1 MAWETTVVQIQHGL
15 TVTHYQLSRL
25 LPKDRFCWRCWF
37 QTGLCL
43 NTHVSQHAMKSH
55 CAWCPS
61 LHTASQSCAV
71 NEQWNNSGR
80 GRKRRPTLWD
90 YFWYSLWWTASALS
104 AHSLLCTSRTVIRCG
119 WVAKKVAA
127 ADLGE
132 GEVILL
138 WKTGHLYGEAGKEEW
153 QPVLGDTGRLPRK
166 SGGSDRGEPQR
177 WQCPQAAGGWQSSE
191 SHQNQLDQ
199 ARLESRTHLQGAVDK
214 GIYLFMPCCLNL
226 SQMVLF
232 LVCVLPNLI

>member
-43 NTHVSQHAMKSH
+43 NTHVSQHAVKSH

-61 LHTASQSCAV
+61 LHTASWSCAV

-80 GRKRRPTLWD
+80 GRKRRPTLWEH
-90 YFWYSLWWTASALS
+90 FWYSPWWAASALC
-104 AHSLLCTSRTVIRCG
+104 AHSLLCTSCTVIRCG

-153 QPVLGDTGRLPRK
+153 QPVLGDTSRLPRK
-166 SGGSDRGEPQR
+166 SGGATLPGLRDDNVASLP
-177 WQCPQAAGGWQSSE
+177 AAGRAQKVTKTSWTKQDWRQGPICKEQRTRGSSY
-191 SHQNQLDQ
+191 S
-199 ARLESRTHLQGAVDK
+199 
-214 GIYLFMPCCLNL
+214 CL
-226 SQMVLF
+226 V
-232 LVCVLPNLI
+232 V